1 MRAHDPR
8 MGSPTEFLRTLHA
21 RYAALRD
28 GRPADYIPELAKAD
42 SDAFGI
48 ASASIGG
55 QVDCA
60 GDCDLPFTL
69 QSISKPFMYG
79 LALERL
85 GRDAVRCKVGVE
97 PTGEAFNSIVELE
110 EDVHLPYN
118 PMINS
123 GAIAITAML
132 HEAEPVAATPH
143 VMAMFDAFFGRPARV
158 DEAVVQSELATGHR
172 NRAIAHLLRHF
183 GVIGE
188 DIEAV
193 LQLYSRQ
200 CSLTVT
206 TRELS
211 LMAATLANG
220 GRHPVTG
227 QQAVP
232 QRFVPDILSL
242 MFTCG
247 MYDSAGEWAY
257 SVGLPGKSGVSGG
270 IIAVVPGRMGLA
282 VFSPPLD
289 RSGHSVRGLHV
300 MRELSVGWGL
310 GLFGRSD
317 DPAADAA
324 QDGARRSVSA
334 G

>member
-1 MRAHDPR
+1 MSRDAD
-8 MGSPTEFLRTLHA
+8 FLRELHQ
-21 RYAALRD
+21 RYASLRE
-28 GRPADYIPELAKAD
+28 GRPAEYIPELAKANP
-42 SDAFGI
+42 DAFAI
-48 ASASIGG
+48 AVARADGH
-55 QVDCA
+55 VECA
-60 GDCDLPFTL
+60 GDADVTFTL
-69 QSISKPFMYG
+69 QSISKPFVYG

-85 GRDAVRCKVGVE
+85 GREAVRRKVGVE

-110 EDVHLPYN
+110 DDVHLPYN

-123 GAIAITAML
+123 GAIAITGLL
-132 HEAEPVAATPH
+132 HGADPEGAAGQ
-143 VMAMFDAFFGRPARV
+143 MRDMFAAYLARPIQA
-158 DEAVVQSELATGHR
+158 DGAVVASELATGHR

-183 GVIGE
+183 NVIGD

-200 CSLTVT
+200 CSVTLT
-206 TRELS
+206 TRELA

-227 QQAVP
+227 LQAVP
-232 QRFVPDILSL
+232 QRYVPDILTL

-270 IIAVVPGRMGLA
+270 LIAVVPGRMGLA

-289 RSGHSVRGLHV
+289 RWGHSARGVRV
-300 MRELSVGWGL
+300 MRDLSVAWGL
-310 GLFGRSD
+310 GLFGNSGQ
-317 DPAADAA
+317 P
-324 QDGARRSVSA
+324 G
-334 G
+334 